1 MKYEFTYPGTDL
13 DRGRNLIALLGSF
26 WANNYTGIDQLASYT
41 EATALTVKQTLMN
54 LQEVVAGLSRYDVPV
69 FHNELLQPITLR
81 LSELNSVKTNTASF
95 DVTDIGVFDG
105 SIFFDR
111 PLQSDFYAFPLP
123 ANLVDTGYLFN
134 KITFPTVALMKNA
147 DFIVDTQNQA
157 LIFAANPFDN
167 NGFFRQTINADD
179 AAITLW
185 AFSSKF
191 DYDYVFEQFAYAVGL
206 RLRSSEGYRALM
218 NAVVSGLIAGGMSTR
233 ALDTAVSAICGIPL
247 ALEHE
252 TVETVRLDRAG
263 LFIATDKTVYRF
275 SADAEPVVVPG
286 QVLRPGN
293 YLVRGF
299 EIAEFAIRNT
309 YTSPDDAEQVLCQ
322 TQPGTTLATTE
333 YDILTTEAHEDIAL
347 VLQQETCSRVR
358 KNLDRLALDAGFL
371 SACFWGDLVF
381 EDRDVPLEVITD
393 HPSGYTYVKFG
404 VGGLPADVEHF
415 FDEIH
420 TRGIARLQSANPPCP
435 PQQIRGTLAHVLD
448 LRKNLEFE
456 PTPDTLPK
464 TINPLRFLIENVLRN
479 NIFVARIIVSALGRN
494 ALGLYNIRHLRE
506 LIPPQT
512 AMLVVFELATEIEK
526 IYPDNL
532 VEQVG
537 FFTGAAPVADSVPD
551 SLIADLGATA
561 RSISGTCQ

>member
-26 WANNYTGIDQLASYT
+26 WANNYTGIDQLTSYT
-41 EATALTVKQTLMN
+41 QATALAVKQTLDN
-54 LQEVVAGLSRYDVPV
+54 LREVVACVDRHDVPV
-69 FHNELLQPITLR
+69 FHSELLQPITLK
-81 LSELNSVKTNTASF
+81 LSQLNSVKTNTANF
-95 DVTDIGVFDG
+95 DATDIGVFDG
-105 SIFFDR
+105 TISFDR
-111 PLQSDFYAFPLP
+111 PLQSDFYTFPLP
-123 ANLVDTGYLFN
+123 ANLVDIGYLFN
-134 KITFPTVALMKNA
+134 KITFPTIALMKNA

-157 LIFAANPFDN
+157 LIFASNPFEND
-167 NGFFRQTINADD
+167 GFLRQAADTDD
-179 AAITLW
+179 ATITMW

-191 DYDYVFEQFAYAVGL
+191 DYDYVFEQFAHAIGI
-206 RLRSSEGYRALM
+206 RLRSSDGYRALM
-218 NAVVSGLIAGGMSTR
+218 NAVISGLVAGGMSAR
-233 ALDTAVSAICGIPL
+233 ALDTAISAICGIPL

-252 TVETVRLDRAG
+252 TVEVVRLDRAG

-275 SADAEPVVVPG
+275 NANAEPVVIPG
-286 QVLRPGN
+286 QTLQPGN

-299 EIAEFAIRNT
+299 EIGEFALRNT
-309 YTSPDDAEQVLCQ
+309 YASPDDVEQVLCQ
-322 TQPGTTLATTE
+322 VQPATILATNE
-333 YDILTTEAHEDIAL
+333 YDVLATENNDDIAII
-347 VLQQETCSRVR
+347 LQQETCSRVR

-404 VGGLPADVEHF
+404 VGGLPADVEYF

-420 TRGIARLQSANPPCP
+420 SRGIARLQQAAEICP
-435 PQQIRGTLAHVLD
+435 TPQIRGTLAQVLD
-448 LRKNLEFE
+448 FRKNIEFE

-464 TINPLRFLIENVLRN
+464 TINPLRFLVENVLRN
-479 NIFVARIIVSALGRN
+479 NIFVVRIIVSALGRN

-512 AMLVVFELATEIEK
+512 AMLVVFELATDVEK

-532 VEQVG
+532 TEHVE
-537 FFTGAAPVADSVPD
+537 FFTGAAPISDTVPD
-551 SLIADLGATA
+551 TLVDDLGATA